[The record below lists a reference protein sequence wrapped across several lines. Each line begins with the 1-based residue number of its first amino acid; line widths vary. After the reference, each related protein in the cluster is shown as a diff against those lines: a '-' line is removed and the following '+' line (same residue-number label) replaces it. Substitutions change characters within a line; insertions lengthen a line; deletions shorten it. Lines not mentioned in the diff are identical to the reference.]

1 VENWPL
7 QPAVTGK
14 YHKAKG
20 FLMVHT
26 VPTGDN
32 QDKPYLCDCGATFGT
47 ATELNQHNQQAH
59 GQGVAESATAT
70 KE

>member
-1 VENWPL
+1 
-7 QPAVTGK
+7 
-14 YHKAKG
+14 
-20 FLMVHT
+20 MVHT

-47 ATELNQHNQQAH
+47 ATELNQHNQRAH
-59 GQGVAESATAT
+59 GQGVTAAT